1 MTPQNCHIPNQYENP
16 LHDHKKIKILF
27 IVISPCVINKSL
39 SLQVDVDF
47 LCRKEQLLFDLIF

>member
-16 LHDHKKIKILF
+16 LHVHKKIKILF

-47 LCRKEQLLFDLIF
+47 LCRKE